1 MTHIPC
7 AVIILA
13 AGKGTRMKST
23 KAKILHEIAGRP
35 MVLHALDA
43 VESLNSQ
50 KKIVVVSPDMD
61 EVARVVLDDDDTI
74 EIVIQPKTLGTGHA
88 VQCAAE
94 KLANFK
100 GNIVVLFGDTPLMT
114 AQTLQRFDE
123 FMQAH
128 EVGVIGFRAD
138 NPTGYGRLIRDGDGG
153 IIAIREHKEAS
164 AGERDIDFCNSGVVG
179 MAAKDFPTLIEALSN
194 DNANGEY
201 YLTDVIEIAALLGL
215 KVGAIEC
222 DEEEVLGVNTQAQLS
237 NAETIYQNRTR
248 VRAMENG
255 VQMVAPST
263 VYFSHDT
270 VIKSDVLIEPNVVFG
285 PGVYVSSGAKIRAFC
300 HIEGALIGKNAIV
313 GPYAR
318 LRPGTVL
325 SDAVKVGNFVEI
337 KNAEISKGAK
347 VNHLSYVGDAKV
359 GAGANIGA
367 GTITCNY
374 DGFNKHLTEI
384 GEGAFIGSNSSLVA
398 PVRIGDGAY
407 VGSGSVIT
415 KDVNRDALA
424 IGRGKQRNID
434 GWAKT
439 YRSKNVKNKKAAK
452 D

>member
-1 MTHIPC
+1 MTHTPS

-13 AGKGTRMKST
+13 AGKGTRMKSA

-43 VESLNSQ
+43 VECLKSQ

-61 EVARVVLDDDDTI
+61 DVTRVVVGDDDTV

-88 VQCAAE
+88 VQCVAE
-94 KLANFK
+94 NLANFS
-100 GNIVVLFGDTPLMT
+100 GNIIVLFGDTPLMT

-123 FMQAH
+123 LMQSH
-128 EVGVIGFRAD
+128 DVGVIGFTAE
-138 NPTGYGRLIRDGDGG
+138 NPTGYGRLIRDGNGN
-153 IIAIREHKEAS
+153 IIAIREHKDAS
-164 AGERDIDFCNSGVVG
+164 AEEREIDFCNSGVVG
-179 MAAKDFPTLIEALSN
+179 VATKDFSTLIEALSN

-201 YLTDVIEIAALLGL
+201 YLTDVIEIAVSLGL

-222 DEEEVLGVNTQAQLS
+222 NEEEVLGVNTQAQLS
-237 NAETIYQNRTR
+237 NAETIYQNRAR
-248 VRAMENG
+248 AHAMENG
-255 VQMVAPST
+255 VQMTAPAT
-263 VYFSHDT
+263 VFFSHDT
-270 VIKSDVLIEPNVVFG
+270 VIKSDVMIEPNVVFG
-285 PGVYVSSGAKIRAFC
+285 PGVYVSSGATIRAFC

-407 VGSGSVIT
+407 VGSGSIIT

-424 IGRGKQRNID
+424 IARGKQRNID

-439 YRSKNVKNKKAAK
+439 YRSKNVKNKKTTK